1 MEFYLPSLFII
12 ILAAIVTFVL
22 IPKLT
27 PLILAVFATVCLLIA
42 LYNHSSLFSNEYKN
56 MNWASTAT
64 SSMASPYLL
73 VGLVIVLSVG
83 YLILLFTTG
92 KAPTLSMPSNTIP
105 PPSTA
110 TNVVTRGIGNGLV
123 NIGFAKAAPAN
134 AGPTNVSPI
143 NVPRNTA
150 GRNALES
157 ALSKR
162 V

>member
-12 ILAAIVTFVL
+12 ILAAVVSFAL

-27 PLILAVFATVCLLIA
+27 PMILASFATVCLLLA

-83 YLILLFTTG
+83 YLIILFTSG

-110 TNVVTRGIGNGLV
+110 TNIITRGIGNGLV
-123 NIGFAKAAPAN
+123 NVGFAKAEPEN
-134 AGPTNVSPI
+134 ASPI
-143 NVPRNTA
+143 NIPRNTA